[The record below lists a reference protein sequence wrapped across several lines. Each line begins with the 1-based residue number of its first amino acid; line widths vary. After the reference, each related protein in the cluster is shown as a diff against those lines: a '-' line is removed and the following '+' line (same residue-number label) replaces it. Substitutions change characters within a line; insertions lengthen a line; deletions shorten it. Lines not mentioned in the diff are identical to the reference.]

1 MNRPYL
7 RGWIED
13 PEKERDNLYSDIQ
26 LKSDFL
32 FFFARS
38 DLRRHDEET
47 LREEKENPSSTPE
60 EIK

>member
-32 FFFARS
+32 FFLP
-38 DLRRHDEET
+38 DLIWDDMM
-47 LREEKENPSSTPE
+47 KKP
-60 EIK
+60 